1 MGKRINKNT
10 NEYAIRRLWSRR
22 QLAEALVQWHQE
34 ETTDYDWDENPIP
47 GYMED
52 YYTTSDNQEFSDYE
66 EAVEHELWWL
76 AQEVS
81 SSGE

>member
-1 MGKRINKNT
+1 MSKRLNKNT

-34 ETTDYDWDENPIP
+34 ETTNYDWDENLIP

-52 YYTTSDNQEFSDYE
+52 YYTTSDKQEFSDYE

-81 SSGE
+81 SSE

>member
-1 MGKRINKNT
+1 MSKYINKNT
-10 NEYAIRRLWSRR
+10 NEYAVRHLWSTR
-22 QLAEALVQWHQE
+22 QLAEALVQWHRE

-47 GYMED
+47 GFPED
-52 YYTTSDNQEFSDYE
+52 FYTTSDNQEFSDYD

-81 SSGE
+81 SSE